1 LPIRKDEILLIDPS
15 ILRSKNDLED
25 VVNKSTRAGKITLID
40 RAFGRGTD
48 FKCFDPKVDSET
60 IKGVLVI

>member
-1 LPIRKDEILLIDPS
+1 MKDELLILEPS
-15 ILRSKNDLED
+15 IVSQKRDLED

-48 FKCFDPKVDSET
+48 FKCFDPKVDSKP
-60 IKGVLVI
+60 INGVLVI